1 VFLIRQLLVGESSA
15 DVLIKVR
22 TLGIGRQES
31 MIQVRWQTE
40 IEVDSMA
47 AEFEPQKLA
56 GVIVVNGSEG

>member
-1 VFLIRQLLVGESSA
+1 
-15 DVLIKVR
+15 
-22 TLGIGRQES
+22 